1 MKINNLLIVIITFL
15 FFSCSTQKSFKKVT
29 QSIEVALP
37 FQDVKSDK
45 DFFRSVQMGKSS
57 DLASAKKIASMN
69 AKEEMTSNIQ
79 SVLKS
84 VSDIYTNQV
93 TNDDRIEYR
102 SMFES
107 LIRESSVQLLSN
119 VQVKDEKVYK
129 ENKDNRNNWIYWIV
143 LEMPTYSVIEGL
155 LNQFESKS
163 SLKLKIDKKRY
174 EEIFNQ
180 EILDLQIGK

>member
-119 VQVKDEKVYK
+119 VQVKDEKVFGNIEDDNFLPLNYGLVAQPGVMK
-129 ENKDNRNNWIYWIV
+129 EARVSLGPGLHRIRGIPCDC
-143 LEMPTYSVIEGL
+143 PTGP
-155 LNQFESKS
+155 KS
-163 SLKLKIDKKRY
+163 GI
-174 EEIFNQ
+174 
-180 EILDLQIGK
+180 